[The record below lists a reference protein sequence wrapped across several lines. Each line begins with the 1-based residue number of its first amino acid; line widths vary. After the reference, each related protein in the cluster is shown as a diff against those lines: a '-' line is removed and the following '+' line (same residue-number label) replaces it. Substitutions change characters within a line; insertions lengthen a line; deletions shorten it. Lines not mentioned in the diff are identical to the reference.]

1 MGRSSR
7 KGWVHLLLKLLMK
20 VKCCNPGNY
29 CTAWTWHKKQH
40 LIFPL
45 YMYTL
50 GRTESVWHLGSHGF
64 PLCRFLRCMAWI
76 CLPSPSLPPAL
87 GKYSGQAVANTL
99 SSPWWGHDYCRVG
112 ECPEKK
118 TCLSANIGDKG
129 SSEFCTGTCPKAFL
143 WSFNL
148 LWHGSPF
155 PQRSKR
161 GLCGHLTV
169 RKKCCWWLC

>member
-76 CLPSPSLPPAL
+76 CLPSPSLPPAV
-87 GKYSGQAVANTL
+87 GKYSGQAVANTQHSL
-99 SSPWWGHDYCRVG
+99 
-112 ECPEKK
+112 
-118 TCLSANIGDKG
+118 
-129 SSEFCTGTCPKAFL
+129 
-143 WSFNL
+143 
-148 LWHGSPF
+148 
-155 PQRSKR
+155 
-161 GLCGHLTV
+161 LTV
-169 RKKCCWWLC
+169 VRPWLLRGRRMSREKNLSVSQYRRQAEFRILYWHMSQSLPLEF